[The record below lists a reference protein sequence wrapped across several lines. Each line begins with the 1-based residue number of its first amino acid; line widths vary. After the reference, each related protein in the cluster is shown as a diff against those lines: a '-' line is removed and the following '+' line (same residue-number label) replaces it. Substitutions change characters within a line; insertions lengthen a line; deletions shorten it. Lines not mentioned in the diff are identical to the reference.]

1 MSCGV
6 MSTIASAYTYRHK
19 NVYKITSQPRL
30 SPIKNLVSHIY
41 LILVD
46 SILSLE
52 IHIISIVIP
61 T

>member
-1 MSCGV
+1 